1 MNDIVIYQSPDGQT
15 QLDVQIDNQT
25 VWLTQ
30 AQMALL
36 FERDQSVISRH
47 IRNVFAKGE
56 LEEKCNMQNLHIAN
70 SDKPVAL
77 YNLDVI
83 ISVGYRVKSQRGT
96 QFRQWATQRLKAYL
110 VQGYALNQ
118 KRLDELGKMVQLIEQ
133 SGGSEGLQLVEA
145 KGLLEILSG
154 YTRSFVLLNQ
164 YDSQNLPQKNKH
176 ALKLSL

>member
-47 IRNVFAKGE
+47 IRNVFAEGE

-70 SDKPVAL
+70 SDKPVAF

-83 ISVGYRVKSQRGT
+83 YTTPPKQTHSQ
-96 QFRQWATQRLKAYL
+96 
-110 VQGYALNQ
+110 
-118 KRLDELGKMVQLIEQ
+118 
-133 SGGSEGLQLVEA
+133 S
-145 KGLLEILSG
+145 
-154 YTRSFVLLNQ
+154 
-164 YDSQNLPQKNKH
+164 
-176 ALKLSL
+176 